1 MFERENLSIVEYVF
15 MKANKNLLSF
25 FTIIDFKK
33 LSTAYFCRD
42 FKTKKRKKEE
52 ERSINEKYLWR

>member
-42 FKTKKRKKEE
+42 FKEKTKKEKRKKKD
-52 ERSINEKYLWR
+52 R

>member
-42 FKTKKRKKEE
+42 FKTKKEKRKKKD
-52 ERSINEKYLWR
+52 R